1 MVQSA
6 TLSAPGAC
14 SAPGEVLSD
23 AASAIVLRVV
33 DRDDALNLM
42 RTLVFP
48 VSESKEQVSQA
59 LQRNPQAIEQ
69 WLAHFNSGFTE
80 NLQCW
85 LQQYILVVPHVR
97 ENLPAVQSHLVRL
110 LNALQLTYRPGAI
123 VPLTQW
129 VDMLETRA

>member
-42 RTLVFP
+42 RTRL
-48 VSESKEQVSQA
+48 SG
-59 LQRNPQAIEQ
+59 QRK
-69 WLAHFNSGFTE
+69 
-80 NLQCW
+80 
-85 LQQYILVVPHVR
+85 
-97 ENLPAVQSHLVRL
+97 
-110 LNALQLTYRPGAI
+110 
-123 VPLTQW
+123 
-129 VDMLETRA
+129 